1 MLGSHTPHRIRC
13 APRNFSSD
21 NVYIEH
27 LRIPVGAGALH
38 VERVGRGGS
47 PIVLLHGFGTCAFL
61 WRAVAP
67 KLANA
72 GFTTLSFD
80 LMGYGESD
88 RPVEAGYGIVAQAEY
103 LDRALT
109 ALRLPKAVIVGQDI
123 GALVAVQLAARRP
136 ERVERLLLVSP
147 AEPDDLPGASVR
159 ALQRAAARISLGAH
173 GMLAA
178 SQVLGPLLRES
189 SANPEQMS
197 DLLVAR
203 YTAPYVGE
211 DGLPHLLELARS
223 LELEADEDLQLGD
236 VRAPVLIALGKLDI
250 AGKDEPVRSMASDL
264 ATAGTSVREEI
275 ISGSGAYPA
284 EDQPQQLVNLIL
296 EWINVSDS
304 ARVESI
310 SQTGELSPEL

>member
-1 MLGSHTPHRIRC
+1 MLGSHMPHRNRC

-38 VERVGRGGS
+38 VERVGRGGP

-72 GFTTLSFD
+72 GFTALSFD

-88 RPVEAGYGIVAQAEY
+88 RPLEAGYGIVAQAEY

-123 GALVAVQLAARRP
+123 GALVAVRLAARRP

-178 SQVLGPLLRES
+178 SQVLAPLLRES

-250 AGKDEPVRSMASDL
+250 AGKDEPVRSMASEL
-264 ATAGTSVREEI
+264 ASAGTSVREEI
-275 ISGSGAYPA
+275 ISGSGAFPA
-284 EDQPQQLVNLIL
+284 EDQPHQLTNLIL
-296 EWINVSDS
+296 QWINVSES
-304 ARVESI
+304 ARVEPV
-310 SQTGELSPEL
+310 SQTGELSPES